1 MCKRVDFV
9 VCSYSWRD
17 EDRVGGEDTASK
29 RYFCQKDAHKTSGQP
44 LSNRLSIVLY
54 KESNQS
60 LIIQMQSGRSR
71 QRTEG
76 RRTETEAKRN
86 SINRP
91 DDLRL
96 T

>member
-29 RYFCQKDAHKTSGQP
+29 RYFCQIKSGGQP
-44 LSNRLSIVLY
+44 LSLY